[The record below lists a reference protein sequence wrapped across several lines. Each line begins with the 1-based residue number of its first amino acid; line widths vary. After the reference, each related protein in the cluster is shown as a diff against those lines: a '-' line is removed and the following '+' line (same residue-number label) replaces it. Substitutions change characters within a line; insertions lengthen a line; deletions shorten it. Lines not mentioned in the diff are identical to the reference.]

1 VKIYYSSIN
10 DFDWGLL
17 IGKPF
22 VNKMISGLK
31 RPKYTI
37 LGTDI
42 AGVIEAVGSNV
53 TLFKPGDRV
62 VGDIS
67 VSGWGG
73 FAEYTN
79 VKESA
84 LKLIPPEMDF
94 DSAAALPH
102 SGVLALQGLI
112 YNGKLQKGQNVLI
125 NGAGG
130 GAGALGIQIAKNLG
144 AHVTAVDSFEKQEL
158 MKNLGADI
166 VLDYQKQDFTT
177 GGNMYHLILDNH
189 ACHPLGNIK
198 RSLLPGGRYWMV
210 GGESQYILKFF
221 LWGGWLNVF
230 NSRKLKILIHKP
242 NYHLEDLIDMVNQGK
257 VRPTIDSIYSL
268 EQLPKAMKYFGE
280 SKAKGK
286 IIIKIQ

>member
-144 AHVTAVDSFEKQEL
+144 
-158 MKNLGADI
+158 
-166 VLDYQKQDFTT
+166 
-177 GGNMYHLILDNH
+177 
-189 ACHPLGNIK
+189 
-198 RSLLPGGRYWMV
+198 
-210 GGESQYILKFF
+210 YILKLF